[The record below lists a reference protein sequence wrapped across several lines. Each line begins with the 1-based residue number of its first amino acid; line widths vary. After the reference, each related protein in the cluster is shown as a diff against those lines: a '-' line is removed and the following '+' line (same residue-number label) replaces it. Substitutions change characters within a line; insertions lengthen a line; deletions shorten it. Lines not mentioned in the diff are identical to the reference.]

1 MKQMITKLALT
12 AMLAIPVPSFAEE
25 NEGRRLAELAF
36 SNVAGSEY
44 RKIDM
49 GEFSNFGNDVF
60 VSMDSDENK
69 KLSLE
74 EFMGWGF
81 GMSNVAEERDRVEAY
96 EAALRIL
103 FAIRDRNGN
112 GEISMVENRKS
123 INLDFQRADLDGDAL
138 ITQDEFLKGYMV
150 MIAFRAALNTNLK

>member
-1 MKQMITKLALT
+1 
-12 AMLAIPVPSFAEE
+12 
-25 NEGRRLAELAF
+25 
-36 SNVAGSEY
+36 
-44 RKIDM
+44 M

-81 GMSNVAEERDRVEAY
+81 GMSNVAEERDRVEVY

>member
-12 AMLAIPVPSFAEE
+12 AMLAIPVTAFAEE

-36 SNVAGSEY
+36 STVAGSDTG
-44 RKIDM
+44 KIDM
-49 GEFSNFGNDVF
+49 GEFFNFGNDVF

-103 FAIRDRNGN
+103 FAIRDRDGD
-112 GEISMVENRKS
+112 GEVSMMENRKS
-123 INLDFQRADLDGDAL
+123 NNLDFQRADLNGDAL
-138 ITQDEFLKGYMV
+138 ISKDEFLKGYMV
-150 MIAFRAALNTNLK
+150 MIAFRAALDTNL